1 MKKRVFFAAVVS
13 IYAFLFG
20 VDTVVASSLKVEPLS
35 YDVQLAAG
43 ELKKGFIDI
52 SNPAASSVT
61 VTVEVQGFRQVDDRG
76 SLEFYDDPVL
86 AAAVTPDYRDIS
98 LGSREA
104 MRLFFLVDGTK
115 LPQGDLFAALFVRTI
130 PDADGIGTSESVR
143 LGTLLT
149 IVNGTGGPREA
160 VVEQLAVNWW
170 QIGAMINGR
179 FTVRNPAPDGSG
191 FYPDVTIRL
200 TPFGGET
207 VQRSSLVMAGRQ
219 RENQFTIEGDR
230 LGVYRLSVSHGAS
243 ERSRW
248 VMVVTGY
255 WQWLLPL
262 IVVVIMM
269 FFVSKRH
276 TKKRARSYYK
286 AR

>member
-1 MKKRVFFAAVVS
+1 MKKLVFFAAILSVQG
-13 IYAFLFG
+13 LFFG
-20 VDTVVASSLKVEPLS
+20 ANVAASSLKVEPLS

-61 VTVEVQGFRQVDDRG
+61 VAIEVQGFRQVDDRG

-86 AAAVTPDYRDIS
+86 SAAITPDYKEIS
-98 LGSREA
+98 LGPREA

-130 PDADGIGTSESVR
+130 PEADGIGTSESVR

-149 IVNGTGGPREA
+149 IVNGTGGPRGA
-160 VVEQLAVNWW
+160 VVEQLTVNWW
-170 QIGAMINGR
+170 QIGTMINGR
-179 FTVRNPAPDGSG
+179 FTVRNPASDGSG

-200 TPFGGET
+200 APFGGEI

-230 LGVYRLSVSHGAS
+230 LGIYRLSVSYGAS
-243 ERSRW
+243 ERSQW
-248 VMVVTGY
+248 VVVVTGY

-262 IVVVIMM
+262 IVVVVTT

-276 TKKRARSYYK
+276 AKKRTQSYYK